1 MQRENNILKTTHKD
15 GFAMIGAIVVVL
27 VVSAIMTLSIMLTTQ
42 TTKRTVDLYL
52 YEQAVLYSK
61 SAAELALLDIARE
74 GCKNSYNTTFDGIY
88 DANVTML
95 YIYGSTQGSCSDYF
109 NITAPEQNGSVLMD
123 ITLSVRADAN
133 ITSEPIRYFRRT
145 MQKL

>member
-15 GFAMIGAIVVVL
+15 AFAMIGAIVVVL

-123 ITLSVRADAN
+123 ITISVRADAN